1 MEMKKII
8 GLLAASVLALGL
20 SAGANAASEEYK
32 AAMKQADADY
42 HTAKAHCD
50 TLSGTEKDGCMKQ
63 AKADH
68 KSAEAQAKTKK

>member
-1 MEMKKII
+1 MKKILCAVAGI
-8 GLLAASVLALGL
+8 VALTFG
-20 SAGANAASEEYK
+20 SGAFAASEEYK

-50 TLSGTEKDGCMKQ
+50 TLNGGAKDDCMKQ